1 MGKYVVYLAE
11 SSKKYR
17 NEDDARKEQ
26 KMITNLGG
34 KIYSCSGRM
43 YKEGVYGVFD
53 QKPPY
58 LEVSKIGDVQFD
70 DFEEVGEEFM
80 WRKLRRKIED
90 TLRKEATPKNLVFW
104 ARILGLKNIPD
115 YDPGYDP
122 TYRIVA
128 SEMIPTDTL
137 ADKHRKYVVNPEIEK
152 VSEKDVKNIIRI
164 LKEILIRY

>member
-1 MGKYVVYLAE
+1 MERHIIYLSE

-58 LEVSKIGDVQFD
+58 LETSEIGDVQFN
-70 DFEEVGEEFM
+70 DFEEVGEDFK
-80 WRKLRRKIED
+80 WKKLRRKIED
-90 TLRKEATPKNLVFW
+90 TIRKEASPENLVFW
-104 ARILGLKNIPD
+104 AKILRVDTPKVEVR
-115 YDPGYDP
+115 YDPYY
-122 TYRIVA
+122 TIRA
-128 SEMIPTDTL
+128 SESLPTNTLESKSRSYTLSPEDKIGNVQDIP
-137 ADKHRKYVVNPEIEK
+137 
-152 VSEKDVKNIIRI
+152 NIIRI
-164 LKEILIRY
+164 LKKIILQMQ